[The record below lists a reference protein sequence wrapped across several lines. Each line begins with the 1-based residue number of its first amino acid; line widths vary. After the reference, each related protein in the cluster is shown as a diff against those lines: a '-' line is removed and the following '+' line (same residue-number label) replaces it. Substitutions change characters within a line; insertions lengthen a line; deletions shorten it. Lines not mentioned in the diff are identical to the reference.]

1 MTEARKS
8 DQRSMRTMT
17 ATATVV
23 RLGRKKRRSRA
34 LQRPRT
40 QQQAR
45 RPRSRSLER
54 SSSEDIS
61 DCPRMPTA
69 SAVPVESSPQSP
81 EQAPEPNQ
89 AAQDSYVS
97 PEGQASVLTG
107 SSKDF
112 AGYLM
117 SLQMRQ
123 RCTVVAYNDRG
134 ALCVAVATA
143 DESSAGLIMHVLACY
158 ILHLHV
164 RPGIEDWCCCR
175 RHSLSTSCVYRFHF
189 AGHLLIR
196 PNINASFCALAE
208 RCKIRSLLS
217 RAWAHLQD
225 LVVQVSAHSY
235 CMGFAVNPTMEMAYN
250 KLCLAVQSSSSS
262 LIYAGMP
269 EL

>member
-1 MTEARKS
+1 
-8 DQRSMRTMT
+8 MT

-34 LQRPRT
+34 PQRPRT

-45 RPRSRSLER
+45 RQRSRSLER

-69 SAVPVESSPQSP
+69 SAAPVDSSPQSP
-81 EQAPEPNQ
+81 CQAPEPNQ

-97 PEGQASVLTG
+97 PEAHASVLTG

-143 DESSAGLIMHVLACY
+143 DESSAGLIMHVCDYAHWAGLLYIAPAC
-158 ILHLHV
+158 
-164 RPGIEDWCCCR
+164 E
-175 RHSLSTSCVYRFHF
+175 
-189 AGHLLIR
+189 
-196 PNINASFCALAE
+196 
-208 RCKIRSLLS
+208 
-217 RAWAHLQD
+217 AWH
-225 LVVQVSAHSY
+225 
-235 CMGFAVNPTMEMAYN
+235 
-250 KLCLAVQSSSSS
+250 
-262 LIYAGMP
+262 
-269 EL
+269 